1 MADTLRA
8 EPFDA
13 EAFAPANS
21 AAHPQLAD
29 TVWIMRG
36 MRHPEVALAHELV
49 HVLTNTGEHASQPGN
64 LMREQTAPENTKLA
78 PDQCRQIL
86 QSGAARGLLAEPK

>member
-1 MADTLRA
+1 V
-8 EPFDA
+8 PFDA

-21 AAHPQLAD
+21 GAHPQLAD

-49 HVLTNTGEHASQPGN
+49 HVLTNGGEHSGEPGN
-64 LMREQTAPENTKLA
+64 LMREETALENTRLTGG
-78 PDQCRQIL
+78 QCRRIL
-86 QSGAARGLLAEPK
+86 SGGTARGLLGK